1 MISYCNDLLALENK
15 KTQDQIYDILEYENI
30 HLRVLTNKPTNK

>member
-1 MISYCNDLLALENK
+1 MISYCNDLLVLENK

-30 HLRVLTNKPTNK
+30 FVGLDK